1 MPTLI
6 IRPDVMTSSSGFADS
21 GSTLLGKINDNNTS
35 TSSAQNST
43 SVSIV
48 CGFANDS
55 TYSGATIN
63 SVTFSIIAALGA
75 RAEEANVAFVLNSLD
90 NDVQTSSLAITEGT
104 EATTYSGS
112 AITSVNSP
120 AKVDGLSVTI
130 TPDSG
135 GIVLHEVFVTVDYTA
150 ASGYGHKVLAVA
162 AANIGKVNT
171 VATANIGKINTVD

>member
-1 MPTLI
+1 MATLV
-6 IRPDVMTSSSGFADS
+6 IRPDSVTSSSGFADS
-21 GSTLLGKINDNNTS
+21 GDGLRNKINDNDTN

-43 SVSIV
+43 SAQIV
-48 CGFANDS
+48 CSFANDS

-63 SVTFSIIAALGA
+63 NVTFSIIAALGA
-75 RAEEANVAFVLNSLD
+75 RVEEASVAFVLNSLD
-90 NDVQTSSLAITEGT
+90 NDVQTSSLAIEGA
-104 EATTYSGS
+104 EAATYSGS

-162 AANIGKVNT
+162 AANISKVNT

>member
-6 IRPDVMTSSSGFADS
+6 IRPDAIASSSGFADS
-21 GSTLLGKINDNNTS
+21 GSTLLGKINDNNTN

-43 SVSIV
+43 SASIV
-48 CGFANDS
+48 CSFANDT

-63 SVTFSIIAALGA
+63 SVTFSIIAALGG
-75 RAEEANVAFVLNSLD
+75 RVEEASVGFVLNSLD
-90 NDVQTSSLAITEGT
+90 NDVQTSSLAIEGA
-104 EATTYSGS
+104 EPATFSGS
-112 AITSVNSP
+112 ALTSVNSS

-150 ASGYGHKVLAVA
+150 SGYGHKVLAVA
-162 AANIGKVNT
+162 AANISKVNT

>member
-1 MPTLI
+1 MPTLL
-6 IRPDVMTSSSGFADS
+6 IRPDTVTSSSGFADS

-43 SVSIV
+43 SASIV

-75 RAEEANVAFVLNSLD
+75 RVEEASVAFVLNSLD
-90 NDVQTSSLAITEGT
+90 NDVQTSSLAIEGS
-104 EATTYSGS
+104 EPATYSGS
-112 AITSVNSP
+112 VLTSVNSP

-162 AANIGKVNT
+162 AANISKVNT

>member
-6 IRPDVMTSSSGFADS
+6 IRPDTVTNSSGFADS

-43 SVSIV
+43 SASIV

-63 SVTFSIIAALGA
+63 NVTFSIIAALGG
-75 RAEEANVAFVLNSLD
+75 RAEEATVAFVLNSLD
-90 NDVQTSSLAITEGT
+90 NDVQTSSLAIEGA
-104 EATTYSGS
+104 EPAVFSGS

-162 AANIGKVNT
+162 AANISKVNT
-171 VATANIGKINTVD
+171 VATASIGKINTVD